1 MMEISETL
9 FYAVCAL
16 PVLGF
21 ALGALWMR
29 EQQRRSTRQQ
39 PREVTPVPLA
49 PPGMETRLLDA
60 LDAVQVQLAELAE
73 RQDFTERLMTQ
84 DRRQAPRRGDTPIP
98 TPV

>member
-29 EQQRRSTRQQ
+29 EQQR
-39 PREVTPVPLA
+39 
-49 PPGMETRLLDA
+49 
-60 LDAVQVQLAELAE
+60 
-73 RQDFTERLMTQ
+73 QDFTERLMTQ